1 MYHNDYLHGGAPAN
15 NGRFGTENGNRRHT
29 SYDNSYFTNGG
40 IHARNG
46 SCNRIHPTL
55 GRNPQNNGNDYN
67 NGSNSN
73 NVNNGFNCFNGQNGQ
88 NGQNGHNSYSGF
100 NGSNSYNRHCH
111 NYHNGQNGHNS
122 HNGSNYSN
130 GNNDRHNFQI
140 QPYGVAP
147 PMDRRNGNSSMGSPA
162 LGLSMDPY
170 FHSAPQAAP
179 FTVYGGDAYM
189 AMFPGPLPRQRTVH
203 QVDLARYQC
212 QRQGHPPNEGG
223 PSRRSNGK
231 KSGQGEKK
239 PVYRNKSKDNER
251 LPENRGLQY
260 AVKAAAEDDGV
271 PIDSNAVIDT
281 EDALKTYLAD
291 LLHSQP
297 ELGYVYSLGF
307 QGVMVGSA
315 HDNICAMTVKADVK
329 MQLRLNGPGYDPIL
343 IANNRTK
350 LGNTNR
356 ARGTALR
363 PYFTAE
369 LFAACQPR
377 VIDVKTLGVAAFE
390 THPEGH
396 SDMSL
401 RRIMEDGRQAKLM
414 FAPHMPA
421 VSLDAVYGI
430 RFDRYGHADD
440 EGDGPGSPRACRE
453 EEVTGTEAAEMADEE
468 RERTMTKAEGKKPM
482 AVGTSSTTN
491 AVPEADGSQ
500 PPLGECG
507 TLKAPSN
514 VEFRGL
520 FDIQLCEAVLA
531 PSREIGRTERGRT
544 DPDAEAVKSRHQ
556 FHDHYRLM
564 SLVNILKA
572 NLRGNYRQPEPPAQP
587 AQPDPSDQAGQ
598 AGQAGPSGP
607 SGPAEQMQ
615 LGKARD
621 RITHRLRKFQISSAA
636 YGRFSDQ
643 KQRMR
648 CHFRNAAR
656 SNPKANEFSEGPLDP
671 NDDTR
676 GLVRYCIY
684 DVLYLPH
691 LFCSYYNEILDLN
704 PRLPFVDQ
712 VLLQEVR
719 RFTHQRVQ
727 KAAMDNGLGSN
738 NAVFSPFGWI
748 WECWLVR
755 MRKLWER
762 NYMGSLCLEVR
773 FASLDTDIG
782 ELRSGE
788 APETPR
794 DNTLSGSRAHQM
806 TRPRKN
812 AESIWRPSADSAISV
827 VPAGAAAPASKNR
840 SGNVVSKCVRSP
852 SASALVKSRRTP
864 WKKGTLNRSGAPGS
878 TSTRCVVAGHTPCV
892 TTSKAWPMLTTNV
905 PGTAGT
911 SIHWPAR
918 LSAWSPPTGGGLACR
933 RNVHQPDESLCGP
946 TPWTPPMTFPGY
958 RTSLRRCWSD
968 RNGWR
973 ASGGRSSA
981 SATSCRK
988 RSPNAV
994 RASRYAS
1001 TTVRM
1006 SRLVPGTVT
1015 APALG
1020 HWFGPRKLRRT
1031 LRRKLHLLA
1040 SVRLARRRFCAG
1052 CTVAQKVWGVAQ
1064 VDGVFGLVGQ
1074 GEQCRQHLDH
1084 VVHCLVRH
1092 AVVGDIQK
1100 ADVDK
1105 RVTQSGE

>member
-1 MYHNDYLHGGAPAN
+1 
-15 NGRFGTENGNRRHT
+15 
-29 SYDNSYFTNGG
+29 
-40 IHARNG
+40 
-46 SCNRIHPTL
+46 
-55 GRNPQNNGNDYN
+55 
-67 NGSNSN
+67 
-73 NVNNGFNCFNGQNGQ
+73 
-88 NGQNGHNSYSGF
+88 
-100 NGSNSYNRHCH
+100 
-111 NYHNGQNGHNS
+111 
-122 HNGSNYSN
+122 
-130 GNNDRHNFQI
+130 
-140 QPYGVAP
+140 
-147 PMDRRNGNSSMGSPA
+147 MG
-162 LGLSMDPY
+162 PY
-170 FHSAPQAAP
+170 FHSAHQAAP
-179 FTVYGGDAYM
+179 FTVYSGGAYV
-189 AMFPGPLPRQRTVH
+189 AMLPGPLPRQRTEH
-203 QVDLARYQC
+203 QFDLARYQC

-231 KSGQGEKK
+231 ESCHGEKK

-251 LPENRGLQY
+251 LPENRRLQY

-291 LLHSQP
+291 LLHCQP

-329 MQLRLNGPGYDPIL
+329 MQLHLNGPGYDPIL

-356 ARGTALR
+356 TRGTALR
-363 PYFTAE
+363 PYLTPK

-377 VIDVKTLGVAAFE
+377 VIDVKTLGAAAFE
-390 THPEGH
+390 THPESH

-401 RRIMEDGRQAKLM
+401 RHIMEDGRQAKLM

-430 RFDRYGHADD
+430 RFDRYDHADD
-440 EGDGPGSPRACRE
+440 ECDGTGSPRACRE
-453 EEVTGTEAAEMADEE
+453 EEVKGTEAAEMADEE

-482 AVGTSSTTN
+482 AVGTSSTPN

-531 PSREIGRTERGRT
+531 PSREIGKTERGRT
-544 DPDAEAVKSRHQ
+544 DPDAVAVKSRHQ

-572 NLRGNYRQPEPPAQP
+572 NLRGKYRQTEPPAQLEP
-587 AQPDPSDQAGQ
+587 SDPSDQAGQ
-598 AGQAGPSGP
+598 AGP
-607 SGPAEQMQ
+607 SGPAEQVQ

-738 NAVFSPFGWI
+738 NAVFSPFGWV
-748 WECWLVR
+748 WESWLVR
-755 MRKLWER
+755 VSRHRHWWTTGR
-762 NYMGSLCLEVR
+762 RGS
-773 FASLDTDIG
+773 
-782 ELRSGE
+782 
-788 APETPR
+788 
-794 DNTLSGSRAHQM
+794 
-806 TRPRKN
+806 
-812 AESIWRPSADSAISV
+812 
-827 VPAGAAAPASKNR
+827 
-840 SGNVVSKCVRSP
+840 
-852 SASALVKSRRTP
+852 
-864 WKKGTLNRSGAPGS
+864 
-878 TSTRCVVAGHTPCV
+878 
-892 TTSKAWPMLTTNV
+892 
-905 PGTAGT
+905 
-911 SIHWPAR
+911 
-918 LSAWSPPTGGGLACR
+918 
-933 RNVHQPDESLCGP
+933 
-946 TPWTPPMTFPGY
+946 
-958 RTSLRRCWSD
+958 
-968 RNGWR
+968 
-973 ASGGRSSA
+973 
-981 SATSCRK
+981 
-988 RSPNAV
+988 
-994 RASRYAS
+994 
-1001 TTVRM
+1001 
-1006 SRLVPGTVT
+1006 
-1015 APALG
+1015 
-1020 HWFGPRKLRRT
+1020 
-1031 LRRKLHLLA
+1031 
-1040 SVRLARRRFCAG
+1040 
-1052 CTVAQKVWGVAQ
+1052 
-1064 VDGVFGLVGQ
+1064 
-1074 GEQCRQHLDH
+1074 
-1084 VVHCLVRH
+1084 
-1092 AVVGDIQK
+1092 
-1100 ADVDK
+1100 
-1105 RVTQSGE
+1105 